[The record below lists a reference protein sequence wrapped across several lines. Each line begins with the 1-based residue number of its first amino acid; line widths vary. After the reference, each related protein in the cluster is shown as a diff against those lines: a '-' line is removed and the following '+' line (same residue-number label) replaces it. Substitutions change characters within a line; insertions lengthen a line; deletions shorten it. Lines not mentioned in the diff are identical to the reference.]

1 MSCGKSCSDIRIF
14 LWNSPVGHQSKN
26 GKSDNWG
33 YAEDALKDTD
43 GDTVL
48 SLLEGYLRVVDM
60 RRTLTQKSTLT
71 ISVRNEIVGGDREG
85 YI

>member
-1 MSCGKSCSDIRIF
+1 MSGGKSSPDIWIF
-14 LWNSPVGHQSKN
+14 LWDSPVGHQSKN

-48 SLLEGYLRVVDM
+48 STKVYVDH
-60 RRTLTQKSTLT
+60 RCAK
-71 ISVRNEIVGGDREG
+71 
-85 YI
+85 